1 MLPLIYSI
9 LNRLTRLV
17 HKRLGKILVAAMT
30 TLFLAGCDY
39 MCPIGTDK
47 VTRSFI
53 SIPEYPNTDMQEFC
67 ETPDGIRHGP
77 YLVRNVHGVL
87 VREGQY
93 SMGIQCGL
101 WIEYNEDGVVFSQ
114 EDYGDCSR
122 PLE

>member
-1 MLPLIYSI
+1 LICSLLDCGTSLI
-9 LNRLTRLV
+9 PKSNV
-17 HKRLGKILVAAMT
+17 KILAAAMIA
-30 TLFLAGCDY
+30 LFLAGCGD

-77 YLVRNVHGVL
+77 YLVRNVHGVI

-93 SMGIQCGL
+93 SMGQQCGL
-101 WIEYNEDGVVFSQ
+101 WIEYNDDGVVISQ